1 MSYDEQQAQKGR
13 GTGGW
18 TIGKKLMVSFMSVAA
33 ITMVVGLIGF
43 GGALMMGNA
52 VEEVAEVRLPSVASL
67 LEINVEF
74 ENIRGTMRTLVI
86 PGLDPEMRNRQYANL
101 QNARERYQRSFE
113 VYEPLPQT
121 PEEAR
126 IYREFR
132 PAMDTW
138 ARYNNRFMDLNSQID
153 ALGMANPTDMARQI
167 ESFIKDHYIIVQNV
181 LHMLHLDQRVF
192 DGGDDHT
199 ACNAGLYLPY
209 YETTNRQ
216 LATLIRNFE
225 EPHRRFHEAVGR
237 IKQNVIEGN
246 LERAQEIYTTEF
258 LGNMEAVFNQFDD
271 ILALA
276 NNAVELSNE
285 AQELLLTDNAQAMR
299 QAIGLLNNIVALNT
313 EIADEEAEAASRLA
327 FVVEALSLVGLI
339 LGVLLAIGL
348 GIMITRS
355 LNNAL
360 RQIIEGLNSGAE
372 QVNASS
378 TQLSSSS
385 QELSE
390 SASEQAAGLQ
400 QTTSSLEEMAS
411 QTKQSAENAGQ
422 AERAMKETEPRVAEG
437 MEAME
442 RMSQA
447 MKDIQLASQETSK
460 IIKTIDD
467 IAFQTNLLALNA
479 AVEAARAGEA
489 GKGFAVV
496 AEEVRNLAQRSAE
509 AARNTSELIERSQGS
524 SERGAAVAKEV
535 SDNLVKIKDSVGDV
549 STLVIEISAAGKEQ
563 ATGIAELNSVMA
575 EMDKVVQRN
584 ASGSEETASAAEE
597 LNSQALE
604 LRNMVGQLVALV
616 GGSAHHDDGGGKSR
630 YQLKAAPKKD
640 GWDAP
645 RIAGKGPKAKTDA
658 GNGYGGK
665 AAGNAAKKKD
675 AKKMIPLDDDDL
687 SDF

>member
-52 VEEVAEVRLPSVASL
+52 LEEVAEVRLPSVGSL
-67 LEINVEF
+67 LEVQNSA
-74 ENIRGTMRTLVI
+74 ENIRGTLRTLLI
-86 PGLDPEMRNRQYANL
+86 PGLDPEIRNRQYTNIE
-101 QNARERYQRSFE
+101 RERDAWRSAWA

-126 IYREFR
+126 VWNQFV
-132 PAMDTW
+132 PTW
-138 ARYNNRFMDLNSQID
+138 ENWDRQNNRFLEISGRVDQ
-153 ALGMANPTDMARQI
+153 LGMANPTDLARQL
-167 ESFIKDHYIIVQNV
+167 ESFTKDHYIVVQDV

-199 ACNAGLYLPY
+199 ACNAGRWLPY
-209 YETTNRQ
+209 YDTDNRQ
-216 LATLIRNFE
+216 LAGLIRNFE

-237 IKQNVIEGN
+237 IKQNVIDGN
-246 LERAQEIYTTEF
+246 LERAGEIYRTEF
-258 LGNMEAVFNQFDD
+258 LASMETVFGQFGDMLSMANTAVD
-271 ILALA
+271 LT
-276 NNAVELSNE
+276 NE
-285 AQELLLTDNAQAMR
+285 AQELLLVENARAMHEAKGYLR
-299 QAIGLLNNIVALNT
+299 TLVDMNL

-348 GIMITRS
+348 GIMISRS
-355 LNNAL
+355 INNAL
-360 RQIIEGLNSGAE
+360 RRIIEGLNSGAE

-616 GGSAHHDDGGGKSR
+616 GGAAHHDDGGGKSR